1 MTDKNIV
8 ATLSAE
14 LEYWLQLPPKEVL
27 QAKLHKTIEEATL
40 RLGVGDE

>member
-1 MTDKNIV
+1 MTEKNI
-8 ATLSAE
+8 ATLSQQ

-27 QAKLHKTIEEATL
+27 QAKLHKAIEEARL

>member
-1 MTDKNIV
+1 
-8 ATLSAE
+8 

-27 QAKLHKTIEEATL
+27 QAKLHKAIEEAAL